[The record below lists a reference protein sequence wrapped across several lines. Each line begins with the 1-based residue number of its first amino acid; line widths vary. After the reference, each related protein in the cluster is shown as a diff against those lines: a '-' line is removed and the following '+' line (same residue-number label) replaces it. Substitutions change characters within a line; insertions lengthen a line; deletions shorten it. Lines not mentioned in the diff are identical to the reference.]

1 LQDKSTLGRFESR
14 RVTWKRALGTLRT
27 RLLLP
32 FFLVSL
38 LLSVA
43 IGALIWNVLR
53 DQHRTQVQADVDR
66 MASSAARGA
75 TNLANTLTQLANK
88 SSTHIALNAAG
99 GSDRAEV
106 ERALREAIA
115 ADGAIQRAA
124 FIPFAGESI
133 VVRSEKEATALT
145 APPEKFSSK
154 LAASSAWL
162 NLSAQGERSDNAS
175 AEFVALRHRVDGG
188 DGRALGIVELA
199 LPAQAMLTRNLLA
212 RNLSEPV
219 TAKDATL
226 VLSFDSGAVASTA
239 TTRVAGMARE
249 AKPVALMPG
258 WSVVANAP
266 ERSTASA
273 LKSALTAA
281 LISALPLALLF
292 FTLVNPASNAIRD
305 INRLSRATERFRV
318 GGSLKYLPLRR
329 QDEIGR
335 VARAIAAMSKQANV
349 MVNTERSRASSLDA
363 TAPVSDEVLQ
373 MQKAALAK
381 SMAQLRQFAAV
392 VEAAHEGIV
401 ILDRKFRI
409 EYVNPAFAN
418 DFRMPA
424 SSLKGLRIA
433 DLFHPDT
440 KHSIEQFEPVLDLG
454 VVVRETVRCKRSD
467 NVELYA
473 ELTASPVRDEQGT
486 ITGVVLVERDATATV
501 MSSELMSRQ
510 LLIDPLTE
518 VWRRSALITDME
530 RRSARP
536 DRQTFSVLFID
547 LDGFKAINDRFG
559 HEAGDTVLRA
569 VGAIMKSQVR
579 EHDVAARYGGDE
591 FVVVVDDD
599 AKESNARRVA
609 QRIVAAI
616 PTVTG
621 LRYPDIRFGASIGI
635 ACFPRDADTP
645 ADVIRCADH
654 AMYAAKR
661 AGGGRVVSWV
671 DVKVKPSW
679 NSAPPSAEVLTLR
692 RRG

>member
-1 LQDKSTLGRFESR
+1 
-14 RVTWKRALGTLRT
+14 
-27 RLLLP
+27 
-32 FFLVSL
+32 
-38 LLSVA
+38 
-43 IGALIWNVLR
+43 
-53 DQHRTQVQADVDR
+53 
-66 MASSAARGA
+66 
-75 TNLANTLTQLANK
+75 
-88 SSTHIALNAAG
+88 
-99 GSDRAEV
+99 
-106 ERALREAIA
+106 
-115 ADGAIQRAA
+115 
-124 FIPFAGESI
+124 
-133 VVRSEKEATALT
+133 
-145 APPEKFSSK
+145 
-154 LAASSAWL
+154 
-162 NLSAQGERSDNAS
+162 
-175 AEFVALRHRVDGG
+175 
-188 DGRALGIVELA
+188 
-199 LPAQAMLTRNLLA
+199 
-212 RNLSEPV
+212 
-219 TAKDATL
+219 
-226 VLSFDSGAVASTA
+226 
-239 TTRVAGMARE
+239 
-249 AKPVALMPG
+249 
-258 WSVVANAP
+258 
-266 ERSTASA
+266 
-273 LKSALTAA
+273 
-281 LISALPLALLF
+281 
-292 FTLVNPASNAIRD
+292 
-305 INRLSRATERFRV
+305 
-318 GGSLKYLPLRR
+318 
-329 QDEIGR
+329 
-335 VARAIAAMSKQANV
+335 
-349 MVNTERSRASSLDA
+349 
-363 TAPVSDEVLQ
+363 
-373 MQKAALAK
+373 
-381 SMAQLRQFAAV
+381 
-392 VEAAHEGIV
+392 
-401 ILDRKFRI
+401 
-409 EYVNPAFAN
+409 VNPAFAN

>member
-1 LQDKSTLGRFESR
+1 LQDKSTLSRFESR
-14 RVTWKRALGTLRT
+14 RVTLRRALGTLRA
-27 RLLLP
+27 RLILP
-32 FFLVSL
+32 FFLCNL
-38 LLSVA
+38 LLGAA
-43 IGALIWNVLR
+43 IAALIWNGLR
-53 DQHRTQVQADVDR
+53 DQHRIAVQADVER
-66 MASSAARGA
+66 IAASSAKGVSSS
-75 TNLANTLTQLANK
+75 ANALSGVGSKVA
-88 SSTHIALNAAG
+88 STIASNTAG
-99 GSDRAEV
+99 GS
-106 ERALREAIA
+106 ERNELERVLREAFSA
-115 ADGAIQRAA
+115 EPTLQRAA
-124 FIPFAGESI
+124 FIPVNGEPLAVLSDKNTNA
-133 VVRSEKEATALT
+133 VLA
-145 APPEKFSSK
+145 APPEKAAAKFNGQSAWVLLGSEGEFLSK
-154 LAASSAWL
+154 RLRVDAIDGRTLGALELTVPVQSLLLRNRSTALAATDTVL
-162 NLSAQGERSDNAS
+162 TLIPDDPNA
-175 AEFVALRHRVDGG
+175 A
-188 DGRALGIVELA
+188 
-199 LPAQAMLTRNLLA
+199 
-212 RNLSEPV
+212 
-219 TAKDATL
+219 DA
-226 VLSFDSGAVASTA
+226 ASL
-239 TTRVAGMARE
+239 RVAGTARE
-249 AKPVALMPG
+249 TRAVMGMPG
-258 WSVVANAP
+258 WSVVATAP
-266 ERSTASA
+266 ESTRASA
-273 LKSALTAA
+273 LKALWTSL
-281 LISALPLALLF
+281 LISALPLMLIYF
-292 FTLVNPASNAIRD
+292 FVTRPATNAVSD
-305 INRLSRATERFRV
+305 INRMSRATERFRV

-335 VARAIAAMSKQANV
+335 IARAIAAMSKQANV
-349 MVNTERSRASSLDA
+349 MVNTVKA
-363 TAPVSDEVLQ
+363 TAQAEGSATAISIEVIEQ
-373 MQKAALAK
+373 QQAAFAK
-381 SMAQLRQFAAV
+381 SKEQVRQFEAV

-433 DLFHPDT
+433 DLFHPDA

-467 NVELYA
+467 SVELYA
-473 ELTASPVRDEQGT
+473 ELTASPVRNDAGT
-486 ITGVVLVERDATATV
+486 ITGVVLVERDVTNTV

-510 LLIDPLTE
+510 LLVDPLTE

-536 DRQTFSVLFID
+536 ERPTFSVLFID

-569 VGAIMKSQVR
+569 VGAILKSQVR

-591 FVVVVDDD
+591 FIVVLDDD
-599 AKESNARRVA
+599 SKESNARRVA

-635 ACFPRDADTP
+635 ACFPRDADTV
-645 ADVIRCADH
+645 ADVVRCADH

-661 AGGGRVVSWV
+661 SGGGRVVSWI